1 MTNSHAPDSATAG
14 TVTGPVQP
22 FDWRAHLKVHPAADM
37 LPLPSAD
44 DLKTLAED
52 IKTNGIRTQIVLY
65 EEEGGG
71 RSLLDGR
78 NRLDALALLGL
89 LFEDE
94 HGRLSTKKRW
104 VYDLAWAAD
113 EGPGEVR
120 WRIERKCDPYVIA
133 LSLNVHRRHLTAE
146 QKRDLI
152 AKLLKAKP
160 EQSNRTIAE
169 QTKTDHKTVATVRS
183 EKESR
188 GEIPHADKRT
198 DSKGRKQPAKKRGRP
213 RKAPTTPAPSV
224 TAPDST
230 VDSAGASAERRKA
243 VYAEGEKSASVP
255 AQPEEAP
262 SPAAQTP
269 TTDQEIIQN
278 AAARSAH
285 EWEEIKAVLD
295 ARLPNLH
302 TVEKLKLFEYIIDHP
317 ALANVKVP
325 KRDMSSHARERSRR
339 RSRCL

>member
-1 MTNSHAPDSATAG
+1 M
-14 TVTGPVQP
+14 
-22 FDWRAHLKVHPAADM
+22 
-37 LPLPSAD
+37 
-44 DLKTLAED
+44 
-52 IKTNGIRTQIVLY
+52 
-65 EEEGGG
+65 
-71 RSLLDGR
+71 
-78 NRLDALALLGL
+78 
-89 LFEDE
+89 
-94 HGRLSTKKRW
+94 
-104 VYDLAWAAD
+104 
-113 EGPGEVR
+113 
-120 WRIERKCDPYVIA
+120 
-133 LSLNVHRRHLTAE
+133 
-146 QKRDLI
+146 
-152 AKLLKAKP
+152 
-160 EQSNRTIAE
+160 
-169 QTKTDHKTVATVRS
+169 
-183 EKESR
+183 
-188 GEIPHADKRT
+188 
-198 DSKGRKQPAKKRGRP
+198 
-213 RKAPTTPAPSV
+213 

>member
-1 MTNSHAPDSATAG
+1 MTDSHAPDSATAG

-183 EKESR
+183 EKEFTWGNS
-188 GEIPHADKRT
+188 
-198 DSKGRKQPAKKRGRP
+198 P
-213 RKAPTTPAPSV
+213 R
-224 TAPDST
+224 
-230 VDSAGASAERRKA
+230 R
-243 VYAEGEKSASVP
+243 
-255 AQPEEAP
+255 
-262 SPAAQTP
+262 
-269 TTDQEIIQN
+269 
-278 AAARSAH
+278 
-285 EWEEIKAVLD
+285 
-295 ARLPNLH
+295 
-302 TVEKLKLFEYIIDHP
+302 
-317 ALANVKVP
+317 
-325 KRDMSSHARERSRR
+325 
-339 RSRCL
+339 